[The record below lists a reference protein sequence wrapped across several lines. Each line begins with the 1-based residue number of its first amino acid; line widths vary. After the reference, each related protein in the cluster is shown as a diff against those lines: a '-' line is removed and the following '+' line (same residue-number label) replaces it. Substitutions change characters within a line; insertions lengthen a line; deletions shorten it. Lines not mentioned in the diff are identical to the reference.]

1 MSYDGSNLICE
12 KHEIQSY
19 YSDVVK
25 KWLCVE
31 CELEEKDVWKERVV
45 FRRKRFNLNW
55 KCLNINLKVITNSK
69 VYKD

>member
-12 KHEIQSY
+12 KHEILSY

-31 CELEEKDVWKERVV
+31 CELEEKEV
-45 FRRKRFNLNW
+45 
-55 KCLNINLKVITNSK
+55 
-69 VYKD
+69 

>member
-12 KHEIQSY
+12 KHEKQAY

-31 CELEEKDVWKERVV
+31 CELEEK
-45 FRRKRFNLNW
+45 
-55 KCLNINLKVITNSK
+55 
-69 VYKD
+69 